1 MMKKTIYSFGL
12 LALLA
17 VTLSSCGVDP
27 KSATRALETQGMKD
41 VKIEGYAFFG
51 CGKEDTFHSNFSA
64 IGANGTLVTGTVCQ
78 GWLKGTTVRF
88 D

>member
-1 MMKKTIYSFGL
+1 MMKKTISSFGL

-27 KSATRALETQGMKD
+27 EKASRALHAQGMKD
-41 VKIEGYAFFG
+41 VKIEGFSFFG
-51 CGKEDTFHSNFSA
+51 CGKDDHFASNFSA